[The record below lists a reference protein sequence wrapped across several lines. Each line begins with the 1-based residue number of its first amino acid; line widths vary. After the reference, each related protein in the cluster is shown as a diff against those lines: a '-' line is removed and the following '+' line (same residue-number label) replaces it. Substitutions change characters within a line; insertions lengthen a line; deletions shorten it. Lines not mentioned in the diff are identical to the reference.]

1 MNAME
6 VVTLKRLARMTG
18 PIRTKDLP
26 QRDRM
31 PVPAVKGSF
40 KNPYSTGRALHTMH
54 ERRLI
59 DWENEDASRSPDTSC
74 VEPRDA
80 QDLSE
85 PSKVHSPSPAA
96 DAAPGSVE
104 DLAVPDAGPSSSLIA
119 ADISTNS
126 RHDGLE
132 TLPPPST
139 PNYHPV
145 PDDGSV
151 PAVDGPQTPQ
161 AQLGPR
167 IHFAIGEV
175 SQTIFAKSSP
185 FRDNLRVITGLI
197 RKGLGFVLAAAGVWL
212 ATMFMLIV
220 VFGFLNPPLSALM
233 LIRMAGGQ
241 TIDQRWVS
249 IEGISPN
256 LVRAVISS
264 EDARFCSHWGIDT
277 DEIEAA
283 IRRARGGLPRG
294 ASTMTMQL
302 AKNLFLW
309 PEKSYFRKA
318 LEAPLTLMIEALW
331 SKRRIAEVYLNV
343 VEWGPGIFGAQAAAR
358 HHFKK
363 PASTLSA
370 AQAAA
375 LAVSLPNPIARQPS
389 RHGPRLR
396 AMSRTVQARMRAMG
410 GGANCVLGR

>member
-1 MNAME
+1 M
-6 VVTLKRLARMTG
+6 L
-18 PIRTKDLP
+18 I
-26 QRDRM
+26 
-31 PVPAVKGSF
+31 PAAEAF
-40 KNPYSTGRALHTMH
+40 CENPYSTGRAPHTMH

-59 DWENEDASRSPDTSC
+59 DWEDEDTSRPPGASSSEQEDRIKPPAPDT
-74 VEPRDA
+74 VDTPATDVALGPPKEPA
-80 QDLSE
+80 APPEEAPAYE
-85 PSKVHSPSPAA
+85 PADQTPAPPVADPSVTAAA
-96 DAAPGSVE
+96 DAGAAYPQGDMGVSPFPPRS
-104 DLAVPDAGPSSSLIA
+104 AFPS
-119 ADISTNS
+119 
-126 RHDGLE
+126 R
-132 TLPPPST
+132 

-151 PAVDGPQTPQ
+151 PALDGPPPPN
-161 AQLGPR
+161 ALANPR
-167 IHFAIGEV
+167 IQFAIGDAPASV
-175 SQTIFAKSSP
+175 LTPDSS
-185 FRDNLRVITGLI
+185 FRRSLESIAGFL
-197 RKGLGFVLAAAGVWL
+197 RKGFWFVLAAAGVWL

-220 VFGFLNPPLSALM
+220 VYGFFNPPLSALM

-241 TIDQRWVS
+241 TIDQRWVP

-302 AKNLFLW
+302 SKNLFLW
-309 PEKSYFRKA
+309 PDKSYFRKA
-318 LEAPLTLMIEALW
+318 LEAPLTLMIEAVW

-343 VEWGPGIFGAQAAAR
+343 VEWGPGIFGAEAASR
-358 HHFKK
+358 RHFKK
-363 PASTLSA
+363 PASMLSP

-389 RHGPRLR
+389 RHGPRLK

-410 GGANCVLGR
+410 GGAACVLGG

>member
-1 MNAME
+1 MN
-6 VVTLKRLARMTG
+6 
-18 PIRTKDLP
+18 
-26 QRDRM
+26 
-31 PVPAVKGSF
+31 
-40 KNPYSTGRALHTMH
+40 

-59 DWENEDASRSPDTSC
+59 DWEDEDTSRPPGTSSS
-74 VEPRDA
+74 EQEERGQSPIPDA
-80 QDLSE
+80 GCPSAAHATTHPVGEGAGTTARQPTSQVPEADPADLSPQTLHDERETAFAPSE
-85 PSKVHSPSPAA
+85 PSPSPSP
-96 DAAPGSVE
+96 S
-104 DLAVPDAGPSSSLIA
+104 
-119 ADISTNS
+119 
-126 RHDGLE
+126 
-132 TLPPPST
+132 PPPRKL
-139 PNYHPV
+139 NYHPV

-151 PAVDGPQTPQ
+151 PALDGRSSPQSNAPI
-161 AQLGPR
+161 GPR
-167 IHFAIGEV
+167 IEFAIGESPV
-175 SQTIFAKSSP
+175 SVFAQDSP
-185 FRDNLRVITGLI
+185 FRRNLDAIAGFVRTGLWF
-197 RKGLGFVLAAAGVWL
+197 LLAAAGVWL

-220 VFGFLNPPLSALM
+220 LFGFFNPPLSALM

-241 TIDQRWVS
+241 TIDQRWVP

-302 AKNLFLW
+302 SKNLFLW

-318 LEAPLTLMIEALW
+318 LEAPLTLMIEATW

-358 HHFKK
+358 RHFNR
-363 PASTLSA
+363 PASALTA
-370 AQAAA
+370 QQAAA

-410 GGANCVLGR
+410 RGAACVLGQ

>member
-1 MNAME
+1 
-6 VVTLKRLARMTG
+6 
-18 PIRTKDLP
+18 
-26 QRDRM
+26 
-31 PVPAVKGSF
+31 
-40 KNPYSTGRALHTMH
+40 MH

-59 DWENEDASRSPDTSC
+59 DWENDDASRSPV
-74 VEPRDA
+74 VEPHQA
-80 QDLSE
+80 QR
-85 PSKVHSPSPAA
+85 P
-96 DAAPGSVE
+96 
-104 DLAVPDAGPSSSLIA
+104 AGPSELPPENSVAASATVPAEASPNPETNPEAVPKAEPSAALNA
-119 ADISTNS
+119 ADK
-126 RHDGLE
+126 GLD
-132 TLPPPST
+132 TRDDCPDDCPATAPSPTT

-145 PDDGSV
+145 PEDGSV
-151 PAVDGPQTPQ
+151 PARDGPVALHAPT
-161 AQLGPR
+161 GPR
-167 IHFAIGEV
+167 IQFAIGGDPASAV
-175 SQTIFAKSSP
+175 ADASP
-185 FRDNLRVITGLI
+185 FRRNLDAIAGFA
-197 RKGLGFVLAAAGVWL
+197 RKGLWFLLAGAGVWL
-212 ATMFMLIV
+212 ATMAMLIV

-241 TIDQRWVS
+241 TIDQRWVP

-318 LEAPLTLMIEALW
+318 LEAPLTLMIEAMW

-363 PASTLSA
+363 PASALTA

-375 LAVSLPNPIARQPS
+375 LAVSLPNPIARQPA

-396 AMSRTVQARMRAMG
+396 AMSRTVQARMRSMG
-410 GGANCVLGR
+410 AGASCVLGR